1 MTKSPESI
9 DPAFATQVL
18 GEILSYNFK
27 TSKEGQIAMA
37 RAHGA
42 NLVGISAAGLLG
54 TPETIRPINREDDPK
69 LVRPFKKW
77 LRRNGHKDFI
87 KSIE

>member
-1 MTKSPESI
+1 MTKNPEDT

-18 GEILSYNFK
+18 GEILSYHFL
-27 TSKEGQIAMA
+27 TSREGQIAEA

-42 NLVGISAAGLLG
+42 ALVGISAVGLLG
-54 TPETIRPINREDDPK
+54 TQETIRPINKENNPK
-69 LVRPFKKW
+69 MVRPFKRW

-87 KSIE
+87 KSIG